1 MIYEIT
7 KKTVPTMKRLG
18 EVTKCIKILLSKAPK
33 VVFEPLIMMFFL
45 IFGAQM
51 SYTKFQKPGL
61 KWKDCAAKWSNQTL
75 ICIHSDYNSP
85 LIGVSLGG
93 I

>member
-45 IFGAQM
+45 IFGA
-51 SYTKFQKPGL
+51 
-61 KWKDCAAKWSNQTL
+61 
-75 ICIHSDYNSP
+75 
-85 LIGVSLGG
+85 
-93 I
+93 

>member
-61 KWKDCAAKWSNQTL
+61 KWKDFVAKWSNQT
-75 ICIHSDYNSP
+75 
-85 LIGVSLGG
+85 
-93 I
+93 

>member
-1 MIYEIT
+1 MIYDIT
-7 KKTVPTMKRLG
+7 KKTVHTMPGQGKDS
-18 EVTKCIKILLSKAPK
+18 KSIKILLSKASK
-33 VVFEPLIMMFFL
+33 DVFEPLIMMFFL

-51 SYTKFQKPGL
+51 SDTKFQKPGL
-61 KWKDCAAKWSNQTL
+61 KWKDFVAKWSNQTL